1 MSQSSGEAKTPTME
15 ESDAVMAIPAPLMHR
30 HAEGDQGGALG
41 ARRRRTQKARLAT
54 LEAEINE
61 LRAWK
66 AQMAQEHPN
75 LPMNTA
81 TQPGVSLGAGQ
92 QRIQTRHANVMGGEE
107 PVPARSQLELG
118 DLRHSLQARR
128 GGQRP
133 GGDKAPR
140 TGGQA
145 PSGTSSK
152 PASRHTA
159 KEKGKGAQTVHAR
172 VETAAQEEESVAD
185 SHVNQ
190 EEIRRMQRQI
200 HMLERKLSE
209 KEGGGSNQG
218 GRSTLFSRDIMRE
231 DYPPKFKMPLLDV
244 YHGTTDPR
252 ERFDR
257 YQTLMEIQGASS
269 VVMCKAFSLT
279 LSGTAKDWY
288 WNLPVG
294 SISNFEEL
302 AVAFVDNF
310 KS

>member
-1 MSQSSGEAKTPTME
+1 MSQSPGEAEIPTME
-15 ESDAVMAIPAPLMHR
+15 ESDAGTPVPAPLVHR
-30 HAEGDQGGALG
+30 HAGGDQGGAP
-41 ARRRRTQKARLAT
+41 AVRRRRTQKARLTA

-66 AQMAQEHPN
+66 AQMAQGHPN

-81 TQPGVSLGAGQ
+81 AQPGVNLDAGQ

-185 SHVNQ
+185 SHVN
-190 EEIRRMQRQI
+190 
-200 HMLERKLSE
+200 
-209 KEGGGSNQG
+209 
-218 GRSTLFSRDIMRE
+218 
-231 DYPPKFKMPLLDV
+231 
-244 YHGTTDPR
+244 
-252 ERFDR
+252 
-257 YQTLMEIQGASS
+257 
-269 VVMCKAFSLT
+269 
-279 LSGTAKDWY
+279 
-288 WNLPVG
+288 
-294 SISNFEEL
+294 
-302 AVAFVDNF
+302 
-310 KS
+310 